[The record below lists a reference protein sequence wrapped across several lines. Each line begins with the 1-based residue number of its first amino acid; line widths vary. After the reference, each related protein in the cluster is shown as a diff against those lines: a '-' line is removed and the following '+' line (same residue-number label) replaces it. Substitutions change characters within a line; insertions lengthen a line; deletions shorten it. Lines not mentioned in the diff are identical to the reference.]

1 MEAGGPSVDVFD
13 VSTKSARRVAKRALS
28 CDRNTIVCS

>member
-1 MEAGGPSVDVFD
+1 MEVAGPSVDVFD

-28 CDRNTIVCS
+28 CEQNTIVC